1 MEELQLAVR
10 LTCLSLANMMYLYG
24 HPLLPKMHYLHPFT
38 VNQLDSLRCQAMSIV
53 AVRLGRAKPPLWKE
67 VVEYMLDVDSRMWMG
82 EFGNS
87 MQAMDEL

>member
-1 MEELQLAVR
+1 
-10 LTCLSLANMMYLYG
+10 
-24 HPLLPKMHYLHPFT
+24 
-38 VNQLDSLRCQAMSIV
+38 MSIV
-53 AVRLGRAKPPLWKE
+53 AVRLGRAEPPLWKE